1 MLRFLLSA
9 AAVQWTEQAK
19 KIKATLHK
27 VPRLD
32 VTKISSKE
40 NLPSIVR
47 TKSGGRLK
55 YSAPG
60 GGYENAGRRPEE
72 KGRHLRRAAL
82 SRCGRVLR
90 LNG

>member
-32 VTKISSKE
+32 VTKISSKA

-60 GGYENAGRRPEE
+60 VATKTPAVA
-72 KGRHLRRAAL
+72 LRRKGAIFVEPLSVAAVEY
-82 SRCGRVLR
+82 CA
-90 LNG
+90 